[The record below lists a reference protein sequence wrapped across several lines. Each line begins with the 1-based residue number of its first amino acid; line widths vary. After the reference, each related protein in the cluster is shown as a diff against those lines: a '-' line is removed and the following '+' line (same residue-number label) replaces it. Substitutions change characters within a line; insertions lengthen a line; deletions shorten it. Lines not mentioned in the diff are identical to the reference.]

1 MQRHPQSS
9 GRDDEQDAETLESTQ
24 PPMPVPELQSEL
36 ITDQDQS
43 QNQRDGSGN
52 EMSIK
57 GPLVTAEKVVL
68 TTPQKLRFKIRRK
81 VIAIVQQHSNGDS
94 NDQRQGH
101 QRHESPEGD
110 ATVSVGGWHLV
121 THR

>member
-1 MQRHPQSS
+1 MQRHPQST
-9 GRDDEQDAETLESTQ
+9 GTDDEQDAETLESTQ

-68 TTPQKLRFKIRRK
+68 TSPQKLRFKIRGK
-81 VIAIVQQHSNGDS
+81 VIAIVQQYSNGDS
-94 NDQRQGH
+94 NDQQQGH
-101 QRHESPEGD
+101 QRHESTEVQD
-110 ATVSVGGWHLV
+110 IVSVGGWHLV